1 MAYCLNYVTSALT
14 KTCDTY
20 LVKVTGTNSKN
31 VTQLISGLAADAPRI
46 NVGKTALVTAGLLI
60 SQGLGLFGGQRQRKE
75 EEVTQE
81 ARNDQVAAPIN

>member
-1 MAYCLNYVTSALT
+1 MA
-14 KTCDTY
+14 
-20 LVKVTGTNSKN
+20 
-31 VTQLISGLAADAPRI
+31 
-46 NVGKTALVTAGLLI
+46 AGLLI